1 MLLLLLLQSPSLLLR
16 RKCCWSKNTQNNT
29 ASRKVVK
36 ERERERE
43 RGRKNYCAAPET
55 LLLKTAART
64 STNSSKANRR
74 NWRVSEPFSGLFTNK
89 WMRPASQQKPS
100 LLSIPRPL
108 ATFQRAPSN
117 DVIMNSNART
127 ALFQTF
133 SNYKFSVLWNYSS
146 SSRAGSNDAPSE

>member
-36 ERERERE
+36 ER
-43 RGRKNYCAAPET
+43 GRKNYCAAPET

-64 STNSSKANRR
+64 SSKANRR

-100 LLSIPRPL
+100 LLSIRRPL

-127 ALFQTF
+127 AAALFRTF
-133 SNYKFSVLWNYSS
+133 SNYKFSVLLEQQ
-146 SSRAGSNDAPSE
+146 GGQ

>member
-1 MLLLLLLQSPSLLLR
+1 MLLLLQSPSLLLR

-36 ERERERE
+36 ERKEKLLCSAR
-43 RGRKNYCAAPET
+43 NT
-55 LLLKTAART
+55 LLKTAAADART
-64 STNSSKANRR
+64 SINSSKANRR

-100 LLSIPRPL
+100 LLSIRRPL

-127 ALFQTF
+127 AAALFRTF
-133 SNYKFSVLWNYSS
+133 SNYKFSVLLEQQ
-146 SSRAGSNDAPSE
+146 GGQ

>member
-1 MLLLLLLQSPSLLLR
+1 MLLLLQSPSLLLR

-36 ERERERE
+36 ERERER
-43 RGRKNYCAAPET
+43 GRKNYCAALET

-100 LLSIPRPL
+100 LLSIRRPL

-127 ALFQTF
+127 AAALFRTF
-133 SNYKFSVLWNYSS
+133 SNYKFSVLLEQQ
-146 SSRAGSNDAPSE
+146 GGQ